1 MATKK
6 QNKQKKEKKISETL
20 AIVCLLLNVLVI
32 PGLGSLI
39 ANKKREGIWQLVLS
53 IVGLPLVFV
62 LVGIPILI
70 GAWIWGLITGVQL
83 IKESQ

>member
-1 MATKK
+1 MTTKK
-6 QNKQKKEKKISETL
+6 QNKKKKEKKISETF

-53 IVGLPLVFV
+53 IVGFPLVFV
-62 LVGIPILI
+62 LVGFPILI